1 MGETFNFFQV
11 NKVYGNLFFQFPK
24 VLLYGTKYKELS
36 DAAKLAYIVLKER
49 LEYSIK
55 NNWVDE
61 HDHVYFIFTINELK
75 DLFNCSNDKVIK
87 IKHELEETD
96 LLLQK
101 RIGLNKPNHLYL
113 ADLEVD
119 ASDVYL
125 ISKIN
130 QNNDQTL
137 ATSGIPKNRIPDN
150 AGITGI
156 LKNRIPVI
164 PTTADS
170 QTLAT
175 SGIPKNRNNLD
186 KDLKED
192 TSRYNIETQKL
203 SFSTTHFSATTI
215 DKQNQDLITHADDFL
230 TDEDGGW
237 PIFLEPTAVKLLS
250 FWCQT
255 PQQMHR
261 FIGIILNAKY
271 SVEQDHQDL
280 NVHIFLDN
288 PELKTLITKTLRRY
302 FNVLRSDERH
312 VQDVEN
318 YLYGTMK
325 NLFGTWWNKQ
335 VAENIQDDQQEESNH
350 NRL

>member
-1 MGETFNFFQV
+1 MGEAFNFFQV

-24 VLLYGTKYKELS
+24 VLLYGEKYKKLS

-61 HDHVYFIFTINELK
+61 HGNVYFIFTINELK
-75 DLFNCSNDKVIK
+75 SLFNCSNDKVIK
-87 IKHELEETD
+87 IKHELEDTN

-101 RIGLNKPNHLYL
+101 RIGLNRPNHLYL

-130 QNNDQTL
+130 QNNE
-137 ATSGIPKNRIPDN
+137 
-150 AGITGI
+150 
-156 LKNRIPVI
+156 
-164 PTTADS
+164 

-186 KDLKED
+186 KDLK
-192 TSRYNIETQKL
+192 NIETRRYNLDTQQL
-203 SFSTTHFSATTI
+203 DFSASNYSKI
-215 DKQNQDLITHADDFL
+215 EIAKQNHDLLSNAADFF
-230 TDEDGGW
+230 TDPDTGQ
-237 PIFLEPTAVKLLS
+237 IFLEPQAVQLLT

-255 PQQMHR
+255 PQQLRR
-261 FIGIILNAKY
+261 FIQIILNAKY
-271 SVEQDHQDL
+271 DTEKQYRDL
-280 NVHIFLDN
+280 NVHIGLDN
-288 PELKTLITKTLRRY
+288 DTLRPLMTKTLRRY
-302 FNVLRSDERH
+302 FNVLRSDEKH

-325 NLFGTWWNKQ
+325 NLFEIYWNKQ
-335 VAENIQDDQQEESNH
+335 AAEDSNWNLPNDAKQE
-350 NRL
+350 

>member
-1 MGETFNFFQV
+1 MGEAFNFFQV

-24 VLLYGTKYKELS
+24 VLLYGEKYKKLS

-61 HDHVYFIFTINELK
+61 HGNVYFIFTINELK
-75 DLFNCSNDKVIK
+75 SLFNCSNDKVIK
-87 IKHELEETD
+87 IKHELEGTN

-130 QNNDQTL
+130 QNNEQTL
-137 ATSGIPKNRIPDN
+137 ATSGIPKNRIPEN
-150 AGITGI
+150 AGNNGI
-156 LKNRIPVI
+156 PKNRIPVI
-164 PTTADS
+164 STSTDS

-186 KDLKED
+186 KDLK
-192 TSRYNIETQKL
+192 NIETRRYNLDTQQL
-203 SFSTTHFSATTI
+203 DFSASNYSKI
-215 DKQNQDLITHADDFL
+215 EIAKQNHDLLSNAADFF
-230 TDEDGGW
+230 TDPDTGQ
-237 PIFLEPTAVKLLS
+237 IFLEPQAVQLLT

-255 PQQMHR
+255 PQQLHR
-261 FIGIILNAKY
+261 FIQIILNAKY
-271 SVEQDHQDL
+271 DTEKQHQDL
-280 NVHIFLDN
+280 NVHIGLDN
-288 PELKTLITKTLRRY
+288 GVLKPLLTKTLRRY
-302 FNVLRSDERH
+302 FNVLRSDDKH
-312 VQDVEN
+312 VQNVEN

-325 NLFGTWWNKQ
+325 NLFEIYWNKQ
-335 VAENIQDDQQEESNH
+335 AAEDSNWNLPNDAKQE
-350 NRL
+350 